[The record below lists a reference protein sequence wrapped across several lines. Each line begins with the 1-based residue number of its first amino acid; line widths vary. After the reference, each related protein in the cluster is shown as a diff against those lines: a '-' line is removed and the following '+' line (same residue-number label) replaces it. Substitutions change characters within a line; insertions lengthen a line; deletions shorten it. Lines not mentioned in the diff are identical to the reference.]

1 MSLLP
6 LLPLAQAAAPAAGGQ
21 QSGVFMIG
29 WLVLMIVIFYFLLI
43 RPQKRRDA
51 ERRKLLSSLQ
61 SGTKVIFSGGILGTI
76 ANVKEKTLVV
86 RVADGV
92 KVEILRAAVL
102 QVLSGDEKPDDAAVE
117 NASR

>member
-6 LLPLAQAAAPAAGGQ
+6 LVPLAQAAAPAGGQ
-21 QSGVFMIG
+21 QSGVFMVG

-43 RPQKRRDA
+43 RPQRRRDA
-51 ERRKLLSSLQ
+51 ERKKLLDALQ
-61 SGTKVIFSGGILGTI
+61 TGNRVIFSGGILGTI

-86 RVADGV
+86 RIADGV

-102 QVLSGDEKPDDAAVE
+102 QVLADDQKPDASALEAA
-117 NASR
+117 NR

>member
-6 LLPLAQAAAPAAGGQ
+6 LLPLAQAAPAPQ
-21 QSGVFMIG
+21 QSGVFMVG

-43 RPQKRRDA
+43 RPQRRRDA

-102 QVLSGDEKPDDAAVE
+102 QVLSDGEKPDDAAVE

>member
-6 LLPLAQAAAPAAGGQ
+6 LLPLAQAPASGP
-21 QSGVFMIG
+21 QSGAFMIG
-29 WLVLMIVIFYFLLI
+29 WLVLMVAIFYFLLV

-61 SGTKVIFSGGILGTI
+61 SGTRVVFSGGILGTI
-76 ANVKEKTLVV
+76 ANVKEKTLIV

-102 QVLSGDEKPDDAAVE
+102 QVLSDGEKPDDAAVE
-117 NASR
+117 TASR